1 VIIAGMSVHVPLGP
15 LLEPA
20 FHIGTVPTTWAELLG
35 FATGAVNVWLV
46 VRQNILNWPIGIA
59 NVILLGLVFLDGGL
73 YADAGL
79 QVVYVALQLYGW
91 WVWLYGGE
99 GRDALPVRRTRRAE
113 WAGLV
118 AAGAAGT
125 ALLTWALSEWTDSTV
140 PFWDALTTSIS
151 LMATYGQSRK
161 LLESWWLWITAD
173 LVYIP
178 LYLYKD
184 LKLTGV
190 LYVIFLALCVS
201 GLLAWRRDLRSR
213 PADAAAAAA

>member
-1 VIIAGMSVHVPLGP
+1 MSVNVPLGP
-15 LLEPA
+15 LLDPA
-20 FHIGTVPTTWAELLG
+20 FHLGSVPTTWAELLG

-91 WVWLYGGE
+91 WVWLYGGD
-99 GRDALPVRRTRRAE
+99 GRDRLPVRRTRGAE
-113 WAGLV
+113 WAALI
-118 AAGAAGT
+118 AAGAAAT
-125 ALLTWALSEWTDSTV
+125 AFLTWALSAWTDSTV
-140 PFWDALTTSIS
+140 PFWDALTTALS

-178 LYLYKD
+178 LYFAKD
-184 LKLTGV
+184 LKLTSA
-190 LYVIFLALCVS
+190 LYVVFLALCVS
-201 GLLAWRRDLRSR
+201 GLLAWRRDLRADS
-213 PADAAAAAA
+213 PAPAAAL

>member
-1 VIIAGMSVHVPLGP
+1 MSVNVPLGP
-15 LLEPA
+15 LLDPA
-20 FHIGTVPTTWAELLG
+20 FHLGSVPTTWAELLG

-46 VRQNILNWPIGIA
+46 VRQNIANWPIGIA

-91 WVWLYGGE
+91 WVWLYGGD
-99 GRDALPVRRTRRAE
+99 GRDRLPVRRTRGAE
-113 WAGLV
+113 WAALI

-125 ALLTWALSEWTDSTV
+125 ALLTWALSAWTDSTV
-140 PFWDALTTSIS
+140 PFWDALTTALS

-173 LVYIP
+173 IVYIP
-178 LYLYKD
+178 LYFTKD
-184 LKLTGV
+184 LKLTSA
-190 LYVIFLALCVS
+190 LYLVFLALCVS
-201 GLLAWRRDLRSR
+201 GLLAWRRDLRAR
-213 PADAAAAAA
+213 PLAPAAAG

>member
-1 VIIAGMSVHVPLGP
+1 MSVHVPLGP

-20 FHIGTVPTTWAELLG
+20 FHLGSVPTTWAELLG

-59 NVILLGLVFLDGGL
+59 NVVLLGLVFLDGGL
-73 YADAGL
+73 YADSGL

-91 WVWLYGGE
+91 WVWLYGGD
-99 GRDALPVRRTRRAE
+99 GRDALPVRRTRPAE
-113 WAGLV
+113 WAALI

-125 ALLTWALSEWTDSTV
+125 AILTWALSAWTDSTV
-140 PFWDALTTSIS
+140 PFWDALTTAIS
-151 LMATYGQSRK
+151 LMAIYGQSRK

-178 LYLYKD
+178 LYFHKD
-184 LKLTGV
+184 LKLTSA
-190 LYVIFLALCVS
+190 LYIVFLALCVS
-201 GLLAWRRDLRSR
+201 GLLAWRRDLRAR
-213 PADAAAAAA
+213 AAGPAVAAA

>member
-15 LLEPA
+15 LLDPA
-20 FHIGTVPTTWAELLG
+20 FHLGSVPTTWAELLG

-73 YADAGL
+73 YADSGL
-79 QVVYVALQLYGW
+79 QVVYVALQAYGW
-91 WVWLYGGE
+91 WVWLYGGD
-99 GRDALPVRRTRRAE
+99 GRDALPVRRTRAAE
-113 WAGLV
+113 WTALI
-118 AAGAAGT
+118 AAGT
-125 ALLTWALSEWTDSTV
+125 AGTAFLTWALSVWTDSTV
-140 PFWDALTTSIS
+140 PFWDALTTAIS

-178 LYLYKD
+178 LYFYKD

-190 LYVIFLALCVS
+190 LYVIFLTLCVF
-201 GLLAWRRDLRSR
+201 GLLAWRRDLHARTLA
-213 PADAAAAAA
+213 PAAA

>member
-1 VIIAGMSVHVPLGP
+1 MAGMSVNVPLGP
-15 LLEPA
+15 LLDPA
-20 FHIGTVPTTWAELLG
+20 FHLGSVPTTWAELLG

-91 WVWLYGGE
+91 WVWLYGGD
-99 GRDALPVRRTRRAE
+99 GRDRLPVRRTRGAE
-113 WAGLV
+113 WAALI

-125 ALLTWALSEWTDSTV
+125 ALLTWALSAWTDSTV
-140 PFWDALTTSIS
+140 PFWDALTTALS

-161 LLESWWLWITAD
+161 LLESWWLWIAAD

-178 LYLYKD
+178 LYFAKD
-184 LKLTGV
+184 LKLTSA
-190 LYVIFLALCVS
+190 LYLVFLALCVS
-201 GLLAWRRDLRSR
+201 GLLAWRRDLRAR
-213 PADAAAAAA
+213 PLVPAVAA

>member
-1 VIIAGMSVHVPLGP
+1 MAGMSVNVPLGP
-15 LLEPA
+15 LLDPA
-20 FHIGTVPTTWAELLG
+20 FHLGSVPTTWAELLG

-91 WVWLYGGE
+91 WVWLYGGD
-99 GRDALPVRRTRRAE
+99 GRDRLPVRRTRGAE
-113 WAGLV
+113 WAALI

-125 ALLTWALSEWTDSTV
+125 SLLTWALSAWTDSTV
-140 PFWDALTTSIS
+140 PFWDALTTALS

-161 LLESWWLWITAD
+161 LLESWWLWIAAD

-178 LYLYKD
+178 LYFAKD
-184 LKLTGV
+184 LKLTSA
-190 LYVIFLALCVS
+190 LYLVFLALCVS
-201 GLLAWRRDLRSR
+201 GLLAWRRDLRAR
-213 PADAAAAAA
+213 PLAPAAAV

>member
-1 VIIAGMSVHVPLGP
+1 MSVNVPLGP
-15 LLEPA
+15 LLDPA
-20 FHIGTVPTTWAELLG
+20 FHLGTVPTTWAELLG

-79 QVVYVALQLYGW
+79 QIVYIGLQAYGW

-99 GRDALPVRRTRRAE
+99 GRDDLPVRRTTGAE
-113 WAGLV
+113 WAALL

-125 ALLTWALSEWTDSTV
+125 AAITWLLATFTDSTV
-140 PFWDALTTSIS
+140 PFWDALTTALS
-151 LMATYGQSRK
+151 LMAIYGQSRK
-161 LLESWWLWITAD
+161 LLESWWIWITAD

-178 LYLYKD
+178 LYFHKD
-184 LKLTGV
+184 LKLTSA
-190 LYVIFLALCVS
+190 LYVLFLSLCVL
-201 GLLAWRRDLRSR
+201 GLTTWYRDRRRAGGGAETV
-213 PADAAAAAA
+213 PAAA

>member
-1 VIIAGMSVHVPLGP
+1 MSVNVPLGP
-15 LLEPA
+15 LLDPA
-20 FHIGTVPTTWAELLG
+20 FHLGSVPTTWAELLG

-91 WVWLYGGE
+91 WVWLHGGD
-99 GRDALPVRRTRRAE
+99 GRDRLPVRRTRGAE
-113 WAGLV
+113 WAALI

-125 ALLTWALSEWTDSTV
+125 ALLTWALSAWTDSTV
-140 PFWDALTTSIS
+140 PFWDALTTALS

-178 LYLYKD
+178 LYFAKD
-184 LKLTGV
+184 LKLTSA
-190 LYVIFLALCVS
+190 LYVVFLALCVS
-201 GLLAWRRDLRSR
+201 GLLAWRRDLRAR
-213 PADAAAAAA
+213 PLAPAVAA

>member
-1 VIIAGMSVHVPLGP
+1 MSVNVPLGP
-15 LLEPA
+15 LLDPA
-20 FHIGTVPTTWAELLG
+20 FHLGTVPTTWAELLG

-79 QVVYVALQLYGW
+79 QIVYIALQVYGW

-99 GRDALPVRRTRRAE
+99 GRDDLPVRRTTRAE
-113 WAGLV
+113 WAALL

-125 ALLTWALSEWTDSTV
+125 AAITWLLTAYTDSTV
-140 PFWDALTTSIS
+140 PFWDALTTALS
-151 LMATYGQSRK
+151 LMAIYGQSRK
-161 LLESWWLWITAD
+161 LLESWWIWIIAD

-178 LYLYKD
+178 LYFHKD
-184 LKLTGV
+184 LKLTSV
-190 LYVIFLALCVS
+190 LYILFLSLCVA
-201 GLLAWRRDLRSR
+201 GLATWYRDWRRTSGGRAETV
-213 PADAAAAAA
+213 PAAA

>member
-1 VIIAGMSVHVPLGP
+1 MAVNVPLGP
-15 LLEPA
+15 LLDPA
-20 FHIGTVPTTWAELLG
+20 FHLGSVPTTWAELLG

-79 QVVYVALQLYGW
+79 QVVYIGLQAYGW

-99 GRDALPVRRTRRAE
+99 GRDALPVRRTTRAE
-113 WAGLV
+113 WAALL

-125 ALLTWALSEWTDSTV
+125 AAITWLLTTYTDSTV
-140 PFWDALTTSIS
+140 PFWDALTTALS
-151 LMATYGQSRK
+151 LMAIYGQSRK
-161 LLESWWLWITAD
+161 LLESWWIWILAD

-178 LYLYKD
+178 LYFYKD
-184 LKLTGV
+184 LKLTSA
-190 LYVIFLALCVS
+190 LYVIFLSLCVL
-201 GLLAWRRDLRSR
+201 GLTAWYRDWRGTGR
-213 PADAAAAAA
+213 AEPAPAAA

>member
-1 VIIAGMSVHVPLGP
+1 MSVHVPLGP

-20 FHIGTVPTTWAELLG
+20 FHLGSVPTTWAELLG

-59 NVILLGLVFLDGGL
+59 NVVLLGLVFLDGGL
-73 YADAGL
+73 YADSGL

-91 WVWLYGGE
+91 WVWLYGGD
-99 GRDALPVRRTRRAE
+99 GRDALPVRRTRPGD
-113 WAGLV
+113 WAALI

-125 ALLTWALSEWTDSTV
+125 AVLTWALSAWTDSTV
-140 PFWDALTTSIS
+140 PFWDALTTAIS
-151 LMATYGQSRK
+151 LMAIYGQSRK

-178 LYLYKD
+178 LYFHKD
-184 LKLTGV
+184 LKLTSA
-190 LYVIFLALCVS
+190 LYIVFLALCVS
-201 GLLAWRRDLRSR
+201 GLLAWRRDLRAR
-213 PADAAAAAA
+213 AAEPAVAAA